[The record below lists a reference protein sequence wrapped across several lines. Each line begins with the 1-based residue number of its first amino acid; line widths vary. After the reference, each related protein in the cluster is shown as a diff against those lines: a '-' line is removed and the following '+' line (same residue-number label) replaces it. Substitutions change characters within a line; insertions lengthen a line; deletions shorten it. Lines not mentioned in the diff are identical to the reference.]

1 MEPTIGMEAAVT
13 ENSRSPH
20 PDHDSAQRSRGT
32 DFETP
37 ALAYHESFPR
47 GKIGTVLRK
56 PLDTQEHLALAYSPG
71 VAGPCRKIQAD
82 PSQSYRYTGR
92 GNLVAVITNGTA
104 VLGLGAIGA
113 YAAKPVMEGKA
124 MLFQKFAG
132 IDSFDIEIDE
142 LDPDAFIRTVASLE
156 PTFGGINLEDIKAP
170 ECFYIEEQLRS
181 RMKIPVFHDDQH
193 GTAIIATAGL
203 INALALTDRKV
214 SEISVVFSGGGAAAI
229 ACAQMFLSIGVPIE
243 NVLLCDSKGVVHK
256 EREDLNEYKSRFA
269 QRTSMRT
276 LAEALVGADVFV
288 GVSAAG
294 VMRPDMLR
302 SMAPHPI
309 VFALANPDPE
319 ITPDVARLV
328 RPDVIIATGRS
339 DYPNQVNN
347 VLGFPY
353 IFRGALDVQ
362 AHTINEDMKRAAAHA
377 IADLARLPVPLS
389 VQRVY
394 QKDGLLRF
402 GRDYLIPKPND
413 PRALP
418 VVATAVARAAI
429 QSGVA
434 RHTID
439 IAAYFERLS
448 SLLQKGDSPL
458 DA

>member
-1 MEPTIGMEAAVT
+1 MEPTIGTVGVRPETARRNQAEPT
-13 ENSRSPH
+13 DGH
-20 PDHDSAQRSRGT
+20 KSRGT

-37 ALAYHESFPR
+37 SLAYHEAYPR
-47 GKIGTVLRK
+47 GKIGTALRK

-71 VAGPCRKIQAD
+71 VAGPCRKIHED
-82 PSQSYRYTGR
+82 PSQSFVYTGR
-92 GNLVAVITNGTA
+92 GNLVGVISNGTA
-104 VLGLGAIGA
+104 VLGLGSIGP

-132 IDSFDIEIDE
+132 IDSFDIEVAE
-142 LDPDAFIRTVASLE
+142 EDPDAFIRIVAALE

-203 INALALTDRKV
+203 LNALDLTGKKV
-214 SEISVVFSGGGAAAI
+214 DTIRVVFSGGGAAAI
-229 ACAQMFLSIGVPIE
+229 ACAHMFMSVGVPLEHVIM
-243 NVLLCDSKGVVHK
+243 CDTKGVVHDG
-256 EREDLNEYKSRFA
+256 RDDLNEYKRRFA
-269 QRTSMRT
+269 HKTELRT
-276 LAEALVGADVFV
+276 LGEALESADVFV

-294 VMRPDMLR
+294 VLKPDMLR
-302 SMAPHPI
+302 SMALNPI

-319 ITPDVARLV
+319 INPEIARLV

-389 VQRVY
+389 VQKVY
-394 QKDGLLRF
+394 QKDGALNF

-418 VVATAVARAAI
+418 VVASAVAEAAI
-429 QSGVA
+429 RSGVA
-434 RHTID
+434 HKSID
-439 IAAYFERLS
+439 IPSYYERLS
-448 SLLQKGDSPL
+448 SLLIPHSNGLSD
-458 DA
+458 